1 MVNFSWLFATVLL
14 FISGISSPQ
23 PTWVLPPLQ
32 WQKSP
37 SCGSEMYVKIFWGE
51 EEEQGSVQQ
60 GGYKRR
66 PEAER
71 FEAVDLARLKITK
84 WWQNCRQIKTFP
96 LKSLHYFRHPS
107 LRPPAAATL
116 PDSRTDGIW
125 RMSEYYREEARR
137 KIQRRNRNEI
147 GCRQRGQEK
156 SDRCPHSY
164 NLMLWFEIWE
174 PLVLVPHVVFKWI
187 LAVFWQVS
195 IWYNKQ

>member
-1 MVNFSWLFATVLL
+1 MR
-14 FISGISSPQ
+14 
-23 PTWVLPPLQ
+23 
-32 WQKSP
+32 
-37 SCGSEMYVKIFWGE
+37 
-51 EEEQGSVQQ
+51 Q
-60 GGYKRR
+60 GGYKWR

-156 SDRCPHSY
+156 SDRCPHLL
-164 NLMLWFEIWE
+164 LMLWFELMRTPCPSTACGLQMNSCCIFDKLAYDTINNNT
-174 PLVLVPHVVFKWI
+174 PKMPFQFRSI
-187 LAVFWQVS
+187 LTYRVIFGSCQIVDAS
-195 IWYNKQ
+195 ESH